1 MYLRAKHVQP
11 VGVSVFSLATTRA
24 FFYNYLETYTVAR
37 SCFRRFHPNIFIM
50 TPVTRFCLKSATV
63 SRLNSR

>member
-37 SCFRRFHPNIFIM
+37 SCFRRFHPNILFM
-50 TPVTRFCLKSATV
+50 TRFCLKSATV
-63 SRLNSR
+63 SRLNSHSR